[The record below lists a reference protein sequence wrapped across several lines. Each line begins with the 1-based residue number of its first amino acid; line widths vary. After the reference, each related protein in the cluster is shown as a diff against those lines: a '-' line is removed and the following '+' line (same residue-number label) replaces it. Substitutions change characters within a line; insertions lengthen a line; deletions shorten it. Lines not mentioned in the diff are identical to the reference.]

1 MSKNAENAIKGAI
14 AFAGT
19 GLFCVGSAFPTTWYG
34 VTFLVAGFSI
44 FSWFSYHVLFDE

>member
-19 GLFCVGSAFPTTWYG
+19 GLMCVGSAVPTTWYG
-34 VTFLVAGFSI
+34 ILSLAVGAGI
-44 FSWFSYHVLFDE
+44 LGWFGYHVLFDE

>member
-1 MSKNAENAIKGAI
+1 MSKNAKNAIKGAI

-34 VTFLVAGFSI
+34 ITFLVAGFSI